1 MFPLPI
7 STWAMIGL
15 AVLALAGFGYGNYQH
30 NKYVAFKTEVENTA
44 KAQEAHV
51 ESIKKQ
57 QALVTKGIENEYEA
71 KIAALRNYYKSTS
84 VWNNGGSQVSGLSP
98 APSATDVI
106 TAYNLLAGQC
116 AETTAQTIALQDWVK
131 AQIGIK

>member
-1 MFPLPI
+1 MDIKLI
-7 STWAMIGL
+7 IAG
-15 AVLALAGFGYGNYQH
+15 ALLL
-30 NKYVAFKTEVENTA
+30 VAFASGWGLRNRDFKEYKVEVENAA

-57 QALVTKGIENEYEA
+57 QALVNKGIENEYEA

-84 VWNNGGSQVSGLSP
+84 VWNNSSSSKVPGLSP

-131 AQIGIK
+131 QQMGIK